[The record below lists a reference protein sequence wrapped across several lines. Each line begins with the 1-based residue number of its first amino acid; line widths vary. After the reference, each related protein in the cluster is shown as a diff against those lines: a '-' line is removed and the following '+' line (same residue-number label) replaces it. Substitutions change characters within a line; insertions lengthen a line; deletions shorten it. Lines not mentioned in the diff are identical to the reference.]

1 MLATDRVF
9 SIRGNKIAS
18 MAIDEESIR
27 FSSKSFNNIEDFNE
41 VWSKRLSLATK
52 VEVKFSKIKY
62 VSKEEPGKEIKI
74 RYKAI
79 AEAVFTFNKPE
90 DYRAFFTILEKEQYF
105 TKTEETLSP
114 IKAATPYII
123 GLLVTV
129 ASTIF
134 CYYEAIKVSTREGLR
149 LELSDAGDGKT
160 KLFLKLLNILGDKGV
175 IAIGGAT
182 CIYISYRIWKRYTN
196 PPNRITLLPPNA

>member
-90 DYRAFFTILEKEQYF
+90 DYRGFFTILEKEQYF

-123 GLLVTV
+123 GLFVMIAT
-129 ASTIF
+129 TIF
-134 CYYEAIKVSTREGLR
+134 CYYEAIKVSTKGGLAQELSEATDVKNELFLR
-149 LELSDAGDGKT
+149 LLHFVGE
-160 KLFLKLLNILGDKGV
+160 KGV
-175 IAIGGAT
+175 IAIGAAT

-196 PPNRITLLPPNA
+196 PPNRIKLLPPNA